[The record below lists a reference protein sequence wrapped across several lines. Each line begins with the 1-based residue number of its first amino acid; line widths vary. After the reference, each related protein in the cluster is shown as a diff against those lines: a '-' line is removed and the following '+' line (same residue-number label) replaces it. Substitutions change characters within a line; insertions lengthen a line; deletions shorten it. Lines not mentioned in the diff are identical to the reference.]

1 MFGVLF
7 VTLTLTGLLISSSGF
22 RAISLQVRPLVVE
35 GPRPLGARECR
46 HPARA
51 AKEKRER
58 ERERAQESS
67 RELERARESAGISFG
82 TFRLPS
88 SIGSRL
94 GRQKR
99 ASMSYASRHCNV

>member
-7 VTLTLTGLLISSSGF
+7 VTLTLTELLISRSGF

-58 ERERAQESS
+58 RNILRNLQA
-67 RELERARESAGISFG
+67 AKFDWGP
-82 TFRLPS
+82 FRPTKK
-88 SIGSRL
+88 G
-94 GRQKR
+94 
-99 ASMSYASRHCNV
+99 